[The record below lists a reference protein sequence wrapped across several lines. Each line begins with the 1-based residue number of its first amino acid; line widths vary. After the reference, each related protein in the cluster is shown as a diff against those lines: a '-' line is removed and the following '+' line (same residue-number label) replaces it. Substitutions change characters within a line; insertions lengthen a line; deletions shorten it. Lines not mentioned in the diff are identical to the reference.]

1 MNQRELG
8 HSGLTVSELGLG
20 CMSLPDDLQ
29 ESKLIIDAALDAG
42 INFFDTADL
51 YDGGKNEELVG
62 YALKNRREDIILAT
76 KVGNRLNP
84 DGDGWTWDPTKRHI
98 VSAVKDSL
106 RRLGTD
112 YIDLYQLHGG
122 TMEDNAEETIEAFES
137 LKKEGLIRHYGIS
150 SIRPTVIKRFLD
162 GSSAVSVMM
171 QYSLLDRRPEEWL
184 PMIQERGA
192 SVIARGALAKGLL
205 TDEGLARAR
214 KMDGFLDYDSTSL
227 QQTIASL
234 STVSADLH
242 AIAIAFALQDE
253 TVATALIGARTKEQ
267 LQDSIIAYQKPVDAQ
282 MMEAAIQHV
291 RANKYQ
297 EHRL

>member
-137 LKKEGLIRHYGIS
+137 LKK
-150 SIRPTVIKRFLD
+150 
-162 GSSAVSVMM
+162 
-171 QYSLLDRRPEEWL
+171 
-184 PMIQERGA
+184 
-192 SVIARGALAKGLL
+192 
-205 TDEGLARAR
+205 RA
-214 KMDGFLDYDSTSL
+214 
-227 QQTIASL
+227 
-234 STVSADLH
+234 
-242 AIAIAFALQDE
+242 
-253 TVATALIGARTKEQ
+253 
-267 LQDSIIAYQKPVDAQ
+267 
-282 MMEAAIQHV
+282 
-291 RANKYQ
+291 
-297 EHRL
+297 

>member
-1 MNQRELG
+1 MVAN
-8 HSGLTVSELGLG
+8 
-20 CMSLPDDLQ
+20 
-29 ESKLIIDAALDAG
+29 
-42 INFFDTADL
+42 
-51 YDGGKNEELVG
+51 
-62 YALKNRREDIILAT
+62 
-76 KVGNRLNP
+76 
-84 DGDGWTWDPTKRHI
+84 DPGTGRFRHC
-98 VSAVKDSL
+98 
-106 RRLGTD
+106 T
-112 YIDLYQLHGG
+112 
-122 TMEDNAEETIEAFES
+122 
-137 LKKEGLIRHYGIS
+137 
-150 SIRPTVIKRFLD
+150 
-162 GSSAVSVMM
+162 
-171 QYSLLDRRPEEWL
+171 
-184 PMIQERGA
+184 
-192 SVIARGALAKGLL
+192 GALAKGLL